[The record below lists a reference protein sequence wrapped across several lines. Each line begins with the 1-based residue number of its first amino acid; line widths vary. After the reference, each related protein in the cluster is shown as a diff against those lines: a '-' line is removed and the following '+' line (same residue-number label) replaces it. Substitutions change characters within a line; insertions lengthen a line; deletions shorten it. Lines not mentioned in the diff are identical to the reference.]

1 MLVLVADRTTDGDG
15 INGISDPHRQNYMPT
30 VEDSIRIAMVDGETD
45 IDDGG
50 TFGEHLADA
59 VHAGKGLNMTVVR
72 RALFNTFRMRFRLGE
87 RDRLT
92 RLRRQAQRP
101 TSMSEPD
108 LAARVLTAS
117 CVRQGSSTRFP
128 ARSGCGL
135 GWSR

>member
-30 VEDSIRIAMVDGETD
+30 VEDSIRIAMLDGETD

-92 RLRRQAQRP
+92 RLRRKSLRNPVSQGF
-101 TSMSEPD
+101 
-108 LAARVLTAS
+108 AS
-117 CVRQGSSTRFP
+117 LLLRRNP
-128 ARSGCGL
+128 
-135 GWSR
+135 

>member
-1 MLVLVADRTTDGDG
+1 MLVVDRTTDGDG
-15 INGISDPHRQNYMPT
+15 INGISDPHRQDYMPT

-92 RLRRQAQRP
+92 RLRRKSLRNPVSQGFTSLLLRPILESCDPQA
-101 TSMSEPD
+101 
-108 LAARVLTAS
+108 LNARH
-117 CVRQGSSTRFP
+117 R
-128 ARSGCGL
+128 
-135 GWSR
+135 

>member
-1 MLVLVADRTTDGDG
+1 MLVADRTTDGDG

-59 VHAGKGLNMTVVR
+59 VHAGKGLNMTFVR

-92 RLRRQAQRP
+92 RLRRK
-101 TSMSEPD
+101 SLCNHVS
-108 LAARVLTAS
+108 RVFS
-117 CVRQGSSTRFP
+117 CVAILEACDPQALN
-128 ARSGCGL
+128 ARH
-135 GWSR
+135 R

>member
-1 MLVLVADRTTDGDG
+1 
-15 INGISDPHRQNYMPT
+15 MPT

-87 RDRLT
+87 RHRLA
-92 RLRRQAQRP
+92 RLRRKSLRNPVSQGFTSLLLRPILESCDPQA
-101 TSMSEPD
+101 
-108 LAARVLTAS
+108 LNARH
-117 CVRQGSSTRFP
+117 R
-128 ARSGCGL
+128 
-135 GWSR
+135 

>member
-72 RALFNTFRMRFRLGE
+72 RALFNTFRMRFRLGA
-87 RDRLT
+87 RAD
-92 RLRRQAQRP
+92 
-101 TSMSEPD
+101 SHD
-108 LAARVLTAS
+108 CDARVFAIMSLRGSRVFS
-117 CVRQGSSTRFP
+117 CVAILEACDPQALN
-128 ARSGCGL
+128 ARH
-135 GWSR
+135 R

>member
-1 MLVLVADRTTDGDG
+1 MLVADRTTDGDG

-92 RLRRQAQRP
+92 RLRRKSLRNPVSQGFTSLLLRPILESCDPQA
-101 TSMSEPD
+101 
-108 LAARVLTAS
+108 LNARH
-117 CVRQGSSTRFP
+117 R
-128 ARSGCGL
+128 
-135 GWSR
+135 

>member
-92 RLRRQAQRP
+92 RLRRKSLRNPVSQGFTSLLLRPILESCDPQA
-101 TSMSEPD
+101 
-108 LAARVLTAS
+108 LNARH
-117 CVRQGSSTRFP
+117 R
-128 ARSGCGL
+128 
-135 GWSR
+135 